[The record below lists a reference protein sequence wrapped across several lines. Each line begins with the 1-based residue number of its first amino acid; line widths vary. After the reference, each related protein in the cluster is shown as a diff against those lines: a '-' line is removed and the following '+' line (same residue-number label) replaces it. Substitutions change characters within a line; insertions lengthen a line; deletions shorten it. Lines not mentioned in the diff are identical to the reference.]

1 MLAVHRYIIKRVIML
16 IPIIFGVSFIIFS
29 ILYIIPGD
37 PGSIILGSGA
47 LQADID
53 KLNNEL
59 GYNLPFFQR
68 YFKYMADAFLRFD
81 LGLSYAS
88 KLPTFDE
95 IITRLPTSLL
105 IAFNGTFFALG
116 AGVPLGV
123 LSAVRQYSLWDKI
136 PTALAL
142 FLASLPAFLIGMVLM
157 LFFSLRLGWLPSSGI
172 GSWMHYVMPM
182 LALGLPYAG
191 QQLRFTRSSM
201 LETIRQDYVRTARAK
216 GASERTIIW
225 KHAMK
230 NALLP
235 VITIAG
241 NNFGILIG
249 GAVVTETLFGIPG
262 LGTLVVNGVKQK
274 DIPVVMGGIITLA
287 IAFSIVMLL
296 VDLAYAFVDPRIRAK
311 YASMR

>member
-1 MLAVHRYIIKRVIML
+1 MHRYILRRILLL
-16 IPIIFGVSFIIFS
+16 IPIVIGVSFIIFS

-37 PGSIILGSGA
+37 PGSIILGPGA
-47 LQADID
+47 TQADID
-53 KLNNEL
+53 KLNTTL

-68 YFKYMADAFLRFD
+68 YFMYIFNAFFKFD
-81 LGLSYAS
+81 LGISYS
-88 KLPTFDE
+88 S
-95 IITRLPTSLL
+95 RLPVFTEVVARLPVSVF
-105 IAFNGTFFALG
+105 IAFNGILFAILI
-116 AGVPLGV
+116 GVPIGV
-123 LSAVRQYSLWDKI
+123 LSAVKQYSLLDKI
-136 PTALAL
+136 PTAVSL

-157 LFFSLRLGWLPSSGI
+157 LFFSLRLGWLPSSGV
-172 GSWMHYVMPM
+172 GRWTHFVMPM
-182 LALGLPYAG
+182 FALGLPYAA

-216 GASERTIIW
+216 GATERNVIW

-262 LGTLVVNGVKQK
+262 LGTLIVNGVKQK
-274 DIPVVMGGIITLA
+274 DIPIVMGGIITLA
-287 IAFSIVMLL
+287 VVFSIIMLL
-296 VDLAYAFVDPRIRAK
+296 VDLAYAFVDPRIRARYTGK
-311 YASMR
+311 R

>member
-1 MLAVHRYIIKRVIML
+1 MILLHRYILRRILLL
-16 IPIIFGVSFIIFS
+16 IPIVIGVSFIIFS

-37 PGSIILGSGA
+37 PGSIILGPGA
-47 LQADID
+47 TQADID
-53 KLNNEL
+53 KLNTTL

-68 YFKYMADAFLRFD
+68 YFMYIFNAFFKFD
-81 LGLSYAS
+81 LGISYS
-88 KLPTFDE
+88 S
-95 IITRLPTSLL
+95 RLPVFTEVVARLPVSVF
-105 IAFNGTFFALG
+105 IAFNGILFAILI
-116 AGVPLGV
+116 GVPIGV
-123 LSAVRQYSLWDKI
+123 LSAVKQYSLLDKI
-136 PTALAL
+136 PTAVSL

-157 LFFSLRLGWLPSSGI
+157 LFFSLRLGWLPSSGV
-172 GSWMHYVMPM
+172 GRWTHFVMPM
-182 LALGLPYAG
+182 FALGLPYAA

-216 GASERTIIW
+216 GATERNVIW

-262 LGTLVVNGVKQK
+262 LGTLIVNGVKQK
-274 DIPVVMGGIITLA
+274 DIPIVMGGIITLA
-287 IAFSIVMLL
+287 VVFSIIMLL
-296 VDLAYAFVDPRIRAK
+296 VDLAYAFVDPRIRARYTGK
-311 YASMR
+311 R